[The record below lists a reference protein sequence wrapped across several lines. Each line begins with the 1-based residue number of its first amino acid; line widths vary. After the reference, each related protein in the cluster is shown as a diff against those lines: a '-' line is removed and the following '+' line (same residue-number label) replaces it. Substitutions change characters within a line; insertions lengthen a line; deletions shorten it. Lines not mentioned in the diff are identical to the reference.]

1 MPNVCEV
8 IGNYIFD
15 SWAIHWIL
23 SLDWLIPQ
31 SEISS
36 NNCVDL
42 TIKGLTSYSMNL
54 SILVLYEWF
63 YITEVLCLKHFS

>member
-1 MPNVCEV
+1 MPNVCD
-8 IGNYIFD
+8 ISGYYIFH

-23 SLDWLIPQ
+23 SLGWLIPQ
-31 SEISS
+31 SEITS

-42 TIKGLTSYSMNL
+42 TIKGLTSYCMYL

-63 YITEVLCLKHFS
+63 YIIGVLCLMQFS